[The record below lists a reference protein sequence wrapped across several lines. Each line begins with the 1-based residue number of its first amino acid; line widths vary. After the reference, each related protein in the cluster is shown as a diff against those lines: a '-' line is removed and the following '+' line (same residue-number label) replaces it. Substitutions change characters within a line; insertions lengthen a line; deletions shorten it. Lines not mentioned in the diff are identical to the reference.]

1 MQAYR
6 YSCGKV
12 AMRGTMCEMSEQLEL
27 SKEGAWV
34 NSTHLLA
41 RDIELAHAAVLGEV
55 GARAD
60 GTDDEGANEELRLDV
75 GQRLVQSEHE

>member
-1 MQAYR
+1 M
-6 YSCGKV
+6 
-12 AMRGTMCEMSEQLEL
+12 
-27 SKEGAWV
+27 
-34 NSTHLLA
+34 NSRHLFA